1 MALTELTPAQRATV
15 DALVVARRLE
25 RVPIDANRCMSFL
38 EQARVALADLPNVTH
53 AQNRHNLAYDA
64 AHDVGEAMLAG
75 HGYRTGHG
83 RGQHEALALFMGAI
97 FDTPPENAA
106 AQHVEQMRRERNAQR
121 YHATPHT
128 EASAQVASDAAKIL
142 YAVGEQRAVR

>member
-1 MALTELTPAQRATV
+1 MGLTELTPAQQATV

-25 RVPIDANRCMSFL
+25 RVPIDANRCTSFL

-75 HGYRTGHG
+75 YGCRARSSASLIDAPRADRPGQCHTG
-83 RGQHEALALFMGAI
+83 I
-97 FDTPPENAA
+97 
-106 AQHVEQMRRERNAQR
+106 
-121 YHATPHT
+121 
-128 EASAQVASDAAKIL
+128 ASDPLKRTT
-142 YAVGEQRAVR
+142 GQP